1 MCEEGGVVEGEL
13 APPRHSASHLGKKH
27 TSECPGLLTS
37 KPDYLVRIQI
47 KTALCAPT
55 PPPLMSGQSRKRNL
69 FGYLPPRV
77 WFRDLSLPEVF
88 LPSPFPLSLSYTF
101 CPGVN
106 NAGTSPRHGSLVS
119 GLCLCCCP
127 PETKL
132 HYCQTNQRKNTFSQC
147 WMPGPLE
154 LIISFRKHFYN
165 LGRNQGRTAVYI
177 KNTGIFPYLKQG
189 RPGTPKHFSCKVIE
203 VSLEKL

>member
-1 MCEEGGVVEGEL
+1 MVEGEL
-13 APPRHSASHLGKKH
+13 APLQHSASHLGEKP

-47 KTALCAPT
+47 TPLCTHPTPVNVWAIQKKELVWLPAPT
-55 PPPLMSGQSRKRNL
+55 GLIQRPATPRGFFAFPL
-69 FGYLPPRV
+69 
-77 WFRDLSLPEVF
+77 
-88 LPSPFPLSLSYTF
+88 SPFPFLHILSR
-101 CPGVN
+101 VN

-119 GLCLCCCP
+119 GLRLCRCA

-132 HYCQTNQRKNTFSQC
+132 HYCQMNQGENKFSQC

-165 LGRNQGRTAVYI
+165 LGRKQGRTAVYI
-177 KNTGIFPYLKQG
+177 KNTGIFPYLK
-189 RPGTPKHFSCKVIE
+189 
-203 VSLEKL
+203 